1 MIGGEFDRTRTGNPQ
16 APLDGEQD
24 RTRVTGEQN
33 RTQVTGQPGAPGG
46 SEADPLWWMRPT
58 TSEPGVGEHAS
69 RVDSMIGRRVG
80 VWQLVK
86 MIGRGG
92 MGEVYLADRA
102 DGTFNQRGAIKIVR
116 AELVESAAERF
127 KRERQTLAR
136 LDHPNIARL
145 VDGGISAEGWPYLA
159 MEYVEG
165 VPIDQYARGRS
176 VAECVELC
184 IATCEAVAYA
194 HSQLVVHCDLKPANI
209 LVRADGV
216 VKLLDFGIARLLV
229 EDGSSAHTELV
240 AYTPQYASPEQ
251 FRGDPLSAL
260 SDVYSLGVILF
271 ELLSEKPPHEYSD
284 STPLSFGLRVLND
297 EPVKPSSLLEAPNP
311 ARARIV
317 RGDLDAIT
325 LKALRKE
332 PQERYGTAQQVA
344 SDLRRYQQK
353 LPVTAASGNRS
364 YRARRFIARHIW
376 AMTATVLV
384 FGALVAGLV
393 FSVSQYRAAAAQ
405 RTRAEAHLAASREF
419 THGLIYDIYDA
430 VAYMPGSLAVR
441 RQLIELSLKHL
452 DRVASVDSREPGVLL
467 DLAEAYRRTGDVQGN
482 PNFANLGDI
491 KGSLDS
497 YAAAATAL
505 DKAAELGADL
515 PTLSKQRALLSLNH
529 AHVLFWT
536 SDQAGA
542 DKAFTNALSLLSSLR
557 QSRDSLELK
566 LAEVEARL
574 GIGDSA
580 FWQDKLD
587 VALKQYDVACIPLLG
602 EPEVGAQGAKVAL
615 SRARCLLR
623 RGDALAWLGKPV
635 DSLRDLSAAR
645 AALDRLIAAEA
656 PRYEYQQTRLT
667 LLIKLGEHHVEAKDF
682 AGAQA
687 IYEEAAKEAQAMA
700 ASDSEDI
707 RAQRSVYLTT
717 RKLGESM
724 AQQKMFD
731 KAGVYLRSAVQ
742 SARALLTLQPENA
755 ESIRDLANALTE
767 TGLIHLQAKQEINAE
782 PFLREALS
790 LRERSLAQ
798 TANATNKR
806 DLAIALGY
814 LAYVGEGQGDSKSCE
829 LLQQADAAWSNL
841 VRDKLSRPVDDVTRA
856 DVIARLQKCAS

>member
-1 MIGGEFDRTRTGNPQ
+1 MIGGELDRTVTGNPAGTQ
-16 APLDGEQD
+16 NGEPD
-24 RTRVTGEQN
+24 RTRVTG
-33 RTQVTGQPGAPGG
+33 PGAAD
-46 SEADPLWWMRPT
+46 SDPLWWMRAT
-58 TSEPGVGEHAS
+58 TNQPGVGEHAS
-69 RVDSMIGRRVG
+69 RVDSMVGRRVG
-80 VWQLVK
+80 VWKMVR

-102 DGTFNQRGAIKIVR
+102 DGTFNQRGAVKIVR
-116 AELVESAAERF
+116 AEMLESSTERF

-145 VDGGISAEGWPYLA
+145 VDGGLSDEGWPYLA

-184 IATCEAVAYA
+184 IAMCDAVAYA
-194 HSQLVVHCDLKPANI
+194 HSQLVVHCDLKPANV
-209 LVRADGV
+209 LVRNDGV

-229 EDGSSAHTELV
+229 EDGGAAHTELV

-260 SDVYSLGVILF
+260 SDVYSLGVIFF
-271 ELLSEKPPHEYSD
+271 ELLSEKLPHDYAD
-284 STPLSFGLRVLND
+284 STPLAFGLRVLND
-297 EPVKPSSLLEAPNP
+297 EPVKPSSLLDAPNP

-317 RGDLDAIT
+317 RGDLDDIT

-332 PQERYGTAQQVA
+332 PQERYRTAQQVA

-353 LPVTAASGNRS
+353 LPVTAASGNRA
-364 YRARRFIARHIW
+364 YRARRFIARHVW
-376 AMTATVLV
+376 GLAATVLV
-384 FGALVAGLV
+384 FSALVIGLV
-393 FSVSQYRAAAAQ
+393 LSVQQYRDAAEQ
-405 RTRAEAHLAASREF
+405 RLRAEAHLAASREF

-430 VAYMPGSLAVR
+430 VAHMPGSLAVR
-441 RQLIELSLKHL
+441 RQLIERSLKHL

-505 DKAAELGADL
+505 DKAAELGADV
-515 PTLSKQRALLSLNH
+515 PTLSKQRALLSLNL

-542 DKAFTNALSLLSSLR
+542 DKAYTNALALLTGLR
-557 QSRDSLELK
+557 QSGDSLVLK

-587 VALKQYDVACIPLLG
+587 VALKQYDVACIPILG
-602 EPEVGAQGAKVAL
+602 EAETGPQGAQVAL
-615 SRARCLLR
+615 TRARCLLR
-623 RGDALAWLGKPV
+623 RGDALAWLGKPE
-635 DSLRDLSAAR
+635 DSLRDLTAAR
-645 AALDRLIAAEA
+645 ALLDRLIAAEA
-656 PRYEYQQTRLT
+656 PRYEYLQTHLT
-667 LLIKLGEHHVEAKDF
+667 LLIKLGEHHVEAGDF
-682 AGAQA
+682 AQAQS

-724 AQQKMFD
+724 AQQKMYD

-755 ESIRDLANALTE
+755 ESIRDLGNALTE
-767 TGLIHLQAKQEINAE
+767 AGLIHVQAQQNTNAE
-782 PFLREALS
+782 PFLREALT
-790 LRERSLAQ
+790 LRRQSQQQ
-798 TANATNKR
+798 TANATNRR
-806 DLAIALGY
+806 DVAIALGN
-814 LAYVGEGQGDSKSCE
+814 LAYVGEGSRDSKSCE
-829 LLQQADAAWSNL
+829 LLQQADVQWSNL
-841 VRDKLSRPVDDVTRA
+841 VRDSLARPVDSSTRA
-856 DVIARLQKCAS
+856 EVLARLKKCL